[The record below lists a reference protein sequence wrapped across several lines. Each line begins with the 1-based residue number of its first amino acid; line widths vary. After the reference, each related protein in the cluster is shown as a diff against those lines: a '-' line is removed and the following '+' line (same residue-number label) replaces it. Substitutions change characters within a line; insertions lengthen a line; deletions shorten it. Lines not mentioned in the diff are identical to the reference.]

1 MPDRWPDLSVLE
13 LLVTVA
19 ELGSLGAASEKLGIT
34 QPSASRSLARFER
47 RLGITLLERSTRGS
61 RVTPEG
67 AIYVDWS
74 REVLDAAERLVAAT
88 GALRREHASHL
99 RVAASMTVAEYLV
112 PRWLADFR
120 RSHPGVDA
128 ELTVTNSD
136 HVGEALRE
144 GTADVGFIE
153 TSRVPHGPHWTP
165 IGRDRL
171 VVVVAPGHPWT
182 RRRRLLTAQELAATA
197 LVVREEGV
205 GDASH
210 PARRLRGRRAGP
222 RRPCSRR
229 LASNAAVRISAMAG
243 TAPAVLSELA
253 VREQV
258 ESGSLVAVR
267 VDGIDLGRILRA
279 GWMGGSSPIGQASDL
294 IAIATRQ
301 DRR

>member
-144 GTADVGFIE
+144 GTADEGFIE

-182 RRRRLLTAQELAATA
+182 RRRRPLTAQELAATA
-197 LVVREEGV
+197 LVVREEGS
-205 GDASH
+205 GTRRTLHDACADAGLALAA
-210 PARRLRGRRAGP
+210 PAQE
-222 RRPCSRR
+222 